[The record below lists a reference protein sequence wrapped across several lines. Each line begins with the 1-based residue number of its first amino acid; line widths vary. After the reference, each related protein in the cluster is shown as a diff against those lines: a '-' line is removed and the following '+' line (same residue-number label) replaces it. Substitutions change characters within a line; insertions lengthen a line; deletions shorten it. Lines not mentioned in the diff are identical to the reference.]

1 MAFCLVHPQINQEII
16 CQPSTPPPQKKKP
29 QKKPTITSALISTSS
44 SSPQQITDLTLVLL
58 LVLIALLPTLLV
70 IYMPLI
76 SLIYEYGRSTTTKF
90 KLGGKHVKKL
100 YIIMYP
106 CICII
111 SHGNKSTSTHKAHTY
126 MKRQDRTLP
135 TLLAGALTLTSSPRG
150 KSQASFIF
158 QKRDSGHQFCRCSNI
173 KALVAAG
180 NPSPWPDEILQN
192 SHKSTPSGRSL
203 TEGF

>member
-1 MAFCLVHPQINQEII
+1 MHPQINQEIMSTFHSS
-16 CQPSTPPPQKKKP
+16 PSKKP
-29 QKKPTITSALISTSS
+29 PKKPTITSALISTSS

-76 SLIYEYGRSTTTKF
+76 SLIYEYERSTTTKF
-90 KLGGKHVKKL
+90 KLGGGKRVKKL

-150 KSQASFIF
+150 KSRAS
-158 QKRDSGHQFCRCSNI
+158 
-173 KALVAAG
+173 
-180 NPSPWPDEILQN
+180 
-192 SHKSTPSGRSL
+192 
-203 TEGF
+203 